1 LNFKEA
7 VLDPEIDLFKKVNG
21 ITKYEYFGKDP
32 QVNQI
37 FNKSMTNMTKIHMN
51 KILEIYKGY
60 EGVSTLV
67 DIGGG
72 NGQTLKMIIA
82 KYPSIKGIN
91 FDLPQVIE
99 NVSPIP
105 GTLFL
110 EITWFYVRQLINF
123 ISSKRLIF
131 VSKKIV

>member
-7 VLDPEIDLFKKVNG
+7 VVDPEVDLFKKVNG
-21 ITKYEYFGKDP
+21 MSKYEYMGKDP

-37 FNKSMTNMTKIHMN
+37 FNKSMTNGTKIHMK

-67 DIGGG
+67 DVGGG
-72 NGQTLKMIIA
+72 NGQALKMIIEN
-82 KYPSIKGIN
+82 YPSIKGIN

-99 NVSPIP
+99 NASPIP
-105 GTLFL
+105 G
-110 EITWFYVRQLINF
+110 IF
-123 ISSKRLIF
+123 IIM
-131 VSKKIV
+131 